1 MPTDNTD
8 LDKLLTC
15 LAVNKYDKKFNK
27 KNRRNR
33 HTTYE
38 DNHPNNNILQQDKP
52 IEKITVKKLGYDDP
66 SIQNDKIEFDI
77 DLNQNEHNTDNDIN
91 NLLKLE
97 SKSKAY
103 IIPSPCDNMEQ
114 SIQNTTILSEHDNYT
129 NKHTDEHINNH
140 IIQQDI
146 TIPYNPKIQ
155 DITNLSIESS
165 AHPMLDN
172 PHSNQIHQQNIA
184 LTNIDE
190 LLKDNNNLYTVPKPT
205 NYKIHGDIK
214 VYVPKQSNIKKI
226 DVNSF
231 YKSLSKKKEKIKEY
245 LFKRNILS
253 KIEQCPDRLLFI
265 LFLNDVLNDIQI
277 NYK

>member
-114 SIQNTTILSEHDNYT
+114 SIQ
-129 NKHTDEHINNH
+129 
-140 IIQQDI
+140 
-146 TIPYNPKIQ
+146 
-155 DITNLSIESS
+155 
-165 AHPMLDN
+165 
-172 PHSNQIHQQNIA
+172 
-184 LTNIDE
+184 
-190 LLKDNNNLYTVPKPT
+190 
-205 NYKIHGDIK
+205 
-214 VYVPKQSNIKKI
+214 
-226 DVNSF
+226 
-231 YKSLSKKKEKIKEY
+231 
-245 LFKRNILS
+245 
-253 KIEQCPDRLLFI
+253 
-265 LFLNDVLNDIQI
+265 
-277 NYK
+277 